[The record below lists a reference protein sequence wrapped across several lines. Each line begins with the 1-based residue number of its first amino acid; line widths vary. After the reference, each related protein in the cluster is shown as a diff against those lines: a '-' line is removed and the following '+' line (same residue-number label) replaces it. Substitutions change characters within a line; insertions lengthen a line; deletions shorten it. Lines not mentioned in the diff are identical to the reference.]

1 MFLQSTET
9 RLAEFKDLL
18 AEKDAEI
25 VQVAEEKESE
35 IDSLK
40 REVENLH
47 QQQPSD
53 HQLSSLF
60 LEPELQSSQMKSLQQ
75 SLRSAPSDD
84 ESSFRTALLKA
95 VASIDKSLV
104 DNSQGQDDSLEQQ
117 VNSLKTNLENTEVS
131 RNTLL

>member
-84 ESSFRTALLKA
+84 GSFRQTLLQA
-95 VASIDKSLV
+95 VTSIDKSLV